1 MSQDKENSQAPAEM
15 MLVASLRFE
24 VPVNPSSSN
33 LSSGSGGTVNLD
45 EVETDSPVI
54 EEVVTL
60 REGDTFRLGRARDND
75 LVIQNNAVSRFHA
88 MFNASSSG
96 LVISDL
102 TSLNGTFHNGRK
114 ISTPVN
120 LSTGDEVKVGNIKIG
135 IDMHL
140 GSLSEDSGSHLQ
152 TQSTAMKA
160 VLVTVLVTDIAKF
173 TTMSQQLPPKEM
185 AEMLDK
191 WFGEVTSLIESEGGE
206 IDKYIGD
213 CVMALWRST
222 PEQLSQTAAASI
234 RVSKEI
240 LALTKRMS
248 DEHWMFKQ
256 QFPWQ
261 CRVALNTGEAL
272 MGSIGGKGAR
282 DFTVLGDTVNVAFR
296 LEGVGAVKGWP
307 ITISASTAE
316 PVLSEFELVS
326 MGSVIVQG
334 RSDTV
339 EVYTLKNSVA

>member
-1 MSQDKENSQAPAEM
+1 
-15 MLVASLRFE
+15 MLVASLHFE
-24 VPVNPSSSN
+24 VPVNPSAPTT
-33 LSSGSGGTVNLD
+33 SSGSGGTLNLD
-45 EVETDSPVI
+45 EVDTDSPVI
-54 EEVVTL
+54 QEVITL
-60 REGDTFRLGRARDND
+60 REGDSFRIGRARNND
-75 LVIQNNAVSRFHA
+75 LVLQNNAVSRFHS
-88 MFNASSSG
+88 MFSASNSG
-96 LVISDL
+96 LVLSDL
-102 TSLNGTFHNGRK
+102 TSLNGTFYNGRK

-120 LSTGDEVKVGNIKIG
+120 LSTGDEVKVGNIKIS

-140 GSLSEDSGSHLQ
+140 GGVDEDSGAHMQ

-185 AEMLDK
+185 AEMLDS
-191 WFGEVTSLIESEGGE
+191 WFGEVTNVIQREGGE

-222 PEQLSQTAAASI
+222 PETLSQNAAASI
-234 RVSKEI
+234 RVSNEI
-240 LALTKRMS
+240 LALTDKMS
-248 DEHWMFKQ
+248 AESWQFKDK
-256 QFPWQ
+256 FAWK

-272 MGSIGGKGAR
+272 SGNIGGKGSR

-307 ITISASTAE
+307 LTISASTAE
-316 PVLSEFELVS
+316 PVMSEFPFES
-326 MGSVIVQG
+326 MGPVIVEG

-339 EVYTLKNSVA
+339 EVYTLKDE